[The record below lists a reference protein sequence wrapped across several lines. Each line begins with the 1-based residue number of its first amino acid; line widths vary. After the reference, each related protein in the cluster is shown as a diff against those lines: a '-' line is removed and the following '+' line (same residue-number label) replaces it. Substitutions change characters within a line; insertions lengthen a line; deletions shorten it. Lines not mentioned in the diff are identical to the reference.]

1 MDNYKYSEK
10 ILSVIYTLFAYN
22 FSENEIIRILAKN
35 RTLYRCIDNNI
46 KIVIEYVQDCKKRI
60 ICKLY
65 NLNIAKML
73 ENNEERNIVIMKLE
87 KLKNDVLLKI
97 DKDLADN
104 LVFRI
109 DYLIKAIKDL
119 DKLTNCINDYY
130 SIKDNDKNIDYDVI
144 EKNSHRY
151 VGEFLTKNN
160 LSVKD
165 LPKHSKCLIDEDI
178 WNKLNEAIN
187 EENIS

>member
-35 RTLYRCIDNNI
+35 RTLYECIDNDI

-144 EKNSHRY
+144 EKNSNRY

>member
-10 ILSVIYTLFAYN
+10 MLLVIYTLFAYN

-35 RTLYRCIDNNI
+35 RTLYKCIDNDI
-46 KIVIEYVQDCKKRI
+46 KIVIEYVQDCRKRI

-97 DKDLADN
+97 DKDLADD

-109 DYLIKAIKDL
+109 DYLIKSIKDL
-119 DKLTNCINDYY
+119 DKLTTCVNDYY
-130 SIKDNDKNIDYDVI
+130 SIKDNNKDIDYDVI
-144 EKNSHRY
+144 EKNSNKY
-151 VGEFLTKNN
+151 VDEFLTKNN

-178 WNKLNEAIN
+178 WNELNETIN
-187 EENIS
+187 KENIS

>member
-10 ILSVIYTLFAYN
+10 MLLVIYTLFAYN
-22 FSENEIIRILAKN
+22 FSEIEIIRILAKN
-35 RTLYRCIDNNI
+35 KTLYECIDSDI
-46 KIVIEYVQDCKKRI
+46 KIAIEYVQDFKKRI

-73 ENNEERNIVIMKLE
+73 EDNEERNIIIMKLE

-97 DKDLADN
+97 DKDSSKEI
-104 LVFRI
+104 VFRI
-109 DYLIKAIKDL
+109 DYLIKSVKDL
-119 DKLTNCINDYY
+119 DKLNECINNYY
-130 SIKDNDKNIDYDVI
+130 SDKDNDKDIDYDVI
-144 EKNSHRY
+144 EKNSNKY
-151 VGEFLTKNN
+151 VGKFLSKNN

-178 WNKLNEAIN
+178 WNELNETIN
-187 EENIS
+187 KENIS

>member
-35 RTLYRCIDNNI
+35 RTLYECIDNDI

-109 DYLIKAIKDL
+109 DYLIKSIKDL
-119 DKLTNCINDYY
+119 DKLTTCINNYY
-130 SIKDNDKNIDYDVI
+130 SFKDNNKDIDYDVI
-144 EKNSHRY
+144 EKNSNKY
-151 VGEFLTKNN
+151 VDEFLTKNN

-178 WNKLNEAIN
+178 WNELNETIN
-187 EENIS
+187 KENIS

>member
-35 RTLYRCIDNNI
+35 RTLYKCIDNDI
-46 KIVIEYVQDCKKRI
+46 KIVIEYVQDCRKRI

-97 DKDLADN
+97 DKDLADD

-109 DYLIKAIKDL
+109 DYLIKSIKDL
-119 DKLTNCINDYY
+119 DKLTTCVNDYY

-144 EKNSHRY
+144 EKNSNKY
-151 VGEFLTKNN
+151 VGKFLSKNN

-178 WNKLNEAIN
+178 WNELNETIN
-187 EENIS
+187 KENIS

>member
-10 ILSVIYTLFAYN
+10 MLLVIYTLFAYY
-22 FSENEIIRILAKN
+22 FSEIEIIRILAKN
-35 RTLYRCIDNNI
+35 KTLYECIDSDI
-46 KIVIEYVQDCKKRI
+46 KIAIEYVQDFKKRI

-73 ENNEERNIVIMKLE
+73 EDNEERNIIIMKLE

-97 DKDLADN
+97 DKDSAKEI
-104 LVFRI
+104 VFRI

-119 DKLTNCINDYY
+119 DKLTTCVNDYY

-178 WNKLNEAIN
+178 WNELNETIN
-187 EENIS
+187 KENIS

>member
-10 ILSVIYTLFAYN
+10 ILLVIYTLFAYN
-22 FSENEIIRILAKN
+22 FSEIEIIRILAKN
-35 RTLYRCIDNNI
+35 KTLYECIDTDI
-46 KIVIEYVQDCKKRI
+46 KIAIEYVQDCRKRI

-73 ENNEERNIVIMKLE
+73 EDNEERNIVIMKLE

-119 DKLTNCINDYY
+119 DKLTACVNDYY
-130 SIKDNDKNIDYDVI
+130 SIKDDDKNIDYDVI

-178 WNKLNEAIN
+178 WNELNEAIN
-187 EENIS
+187 KEKIS

>member
-35 RTLYRCIDNNI
+35 RTLYKCIDNDI
-46 KIVIEYVQDCKKRI
+46 KIVIEYVQDCRKRI

-97 DKDLADN
+97 DKDLADD

-109 DYLIKAIKDL
+109 DYLIKSIKDL
-119 DKLTNCINDYY
+119 DKLTTCINNYY
-130 SIKDNDKNIDYDVI
+130 SFKDNNKDIDYDVI
-144 EKNSHRY
+144 EKNSNKY
-151 VGEFLTKNN
+151 VDEFLTKNN

-165 LPKHSKCLIDEDI
+165 LPKHSKCLIDENI
-178 WNKLNEAIN
+178 CNELNEVIDK
-187 EENIS
+187 ENIS

>member
-10 ILSVIYTLFAYN
+10 MLLVIYTLFAYN
-22 FSENEIIRILAKN
+22 FSEIEIIRILAKN
-35 RTLYRCIDNNI
+35 KTLYECIDSDI
-46 KIVIEYVQDCKKRI
+46 KIAIEYVQDFKKRI

-73 ENNEERNIVIMKLE
+73 EDNEERNIIIMKLE

-97 DKDLADN
+97 DKDSSKEI
-104 LVFRI
+104 VFRI
-109 DYLIKAIKDL
+109 DYLIKSVKDL
-119 DKLTNCINDYY
+119 DKLNECINNYY
-130 SIKDNDKNIDYDVI
+130 SVKDNDKDIDYDVI
-144 EKNSHRY
+144 EKNSNKY
-151 VGEFLTKNN
+151 VGKFLSKNN

-178 WNKLNEAIN
+178 WNELNETIN
-187 EENIS
+187 KENIS

>member
-35 RTLYRCIDNNI
+35 RTLYKCIDNDI
-46 KIVIEYVQDCKKRI
+46 KIVIEYVQDCRKRI

-97 DKDLADN
+97 DKDLADD

-109 DYLIKAIKDL
+109 DYLIKSIKDL
-119 DKLTNCINDYY
+119 DKLTTCINNYY
-130 SIKDNDKNIDYDVI
+130 SFKDNNKDIDYDVI
-144 EKNSHRY
+144 EKNSNKY
-151 VGEFLTKNN
+151 VDEFLTKNN

-165 LPKHSKCLIDEDI
+165 LPKHSKCLIDENI
-178 WNKLNEAIN
+178 WNELNETIN
-187 EENIS
+187 KENIS

>member
-10 ILSVIYTLFAYN
+10 MLLVIYTLFAYN
-22 FSENEIIRILAKN
+22 FSEIEIIRILAKN
-35 RTLYRCIDNNI
+35 KTLYECIDSDI
-46 KIVIEYVQDCKKRI
+46 KIAIEYVQDFKKRI

-73 ENNEERNIVIMKLE
+73 EDNEERNIIIMKLK
-87 KLKNDVLLKI
+87 KLKNDILLKI
-97 DKDLADN
+97 DKDSSKEI
-104 LVFRI
+104 VFRI
-109 DYLIKAIKDL
+109 DYLIKSVKDL
-119 DKLTNCINDYY
+119 DKLTTCVNDYY

-144 EKNSHRY
+144 EKNSNKY
-151 VGEFLTKNN
+151 VDKFLTKNN

-178 WNKLNEAIN
+178 WNELNETIN
-187 EENIS
+187 KENIS

>member
-10 ILSVIYTLFAYN
+10 MLLVIYTLFAYN
-22 FSENEIIRILAKN
+22 FSEIEIIRILAKN
-35 RTLYRCIDNNI
+35 KTLYECIDSDI
-46 KIVIEYVQDCKKRI
+46 KIAIEYVQDFKKRI

-73 ENNEERNIVIMKLE
+73 EDNEERNIIIMKLE

-97 DKDLADN
+97 DKDSSKEI
-104 LVFRI
+104 VFRI
-109 DYLIKAIKDL
+109 DYLIKSVKDL
-119 DKLTNCINDYY
+119 DKLNECINNYY
-130 SIKDNDKNIDYDVI
+130 SVKDNDKDIDYDVI
-144 EKNSHRY
+144 EKNSNKY

-165 LPKHSKCLIDEDI
+165 LPKHSKCLISEDI
-178 WNKLNEAIN
+178 WNELNETIN
-187 EENIS
+187 KENIS

>member
-10 ILSVIYTLFAYN
+10 TLLVIYTLFAYN
-22 FSENEIIRILAKN
+22 FSEIEIIRILAKN
-35 RTLYRCIDNNI
+35 KTLYECIDSDI
-46 KIVIEYVQDCKKRI
+46 KIAIEYVQDFKKRI

-73 ENNEERNIVIMKLE
+73 EDNEERNIIIMKLK

-97 DKDLADN
+97 DKDSAKDI
-104 LVFRI
+104 VFRI
-109 DYLIKAIKDL
+109 DYLIKSVKDL
-119 DKLTNCINDYY
+119 DKLTACVNDYH

-144 EKNSHRY
+144 EKNSNKY
-151 VGEFLTKNN
+151 VGKFLSKNN

-178 WNKLNEAIN
+178 WNELNETIN
-187 EENIS
+187 T

>member
-10 ILSVIYTLFAYN
+10 MLLVIYTLFAYN
-22 FSENEIIRILAKN
+22 FSEIEIIRILAKN
-35 RTLYRCIDNNI
+35 KTLYECIDSDI
-46 KIVIEYVQDCKKRI
+46 KIAIEYVQDFKKRI

-73 ENNEERNIVIMKLE
+73 EDNEERNIIIMKLE

-97 DKDLADN
+97 DKDSSKEI
-104 LVFRI
+104 VFRI
-109 DYLIKAIKDL
+109 DYLIKSVKDL
-119 DKLTNCINDYY
+119 DKLTTCVNDYY

-144 EKNSHRY
+144 EKNSNKY
-151 VGEFLTKNN
+151 VGKFLSKNN

-178 WNKLNEAIN
+178 WNELNETIN
-187 EENIS
+187 KENIS

>member
-10 ILSVIYTLFAYN
+10 MLLVIYTLFAYY
-22 FSENEIIRILAKN
+22 FSEIEIIRILAKN
-35 RTLYRCIDNNI
+35 KTLYECIDSDI
-46 KIVIEYVQDCKKRI
+46 KIAIEYVQDFKKRI

-73 ENNEERNIVIMKLE
+73 EDNEERNIIIMKLE

-97 DKDLADN
+97 DKDSAKEI
-104 LVFRI
+104 VFRI

-119 DKLTNCINDYY
+119 DKLTTCVNDYY

-144 EKNSHRY
+144 EKNSNKY

-165 LPKHSKCLIDEDI
+165 LPKHSNCLISEDV

>member
-10 ILSVIYTLFAYN
+10 MLLVIYTLFAYY
-22 FSENEIIRILAKN
+22 FSEIEIIRILAKN
-35 RTLYRCIDNNI
+35 KTLYECIDSDI
-46 KIVIEYVQDCKKRI
+46 KIAIEYVQDFKKRI

-73 ENNEERNIVIMKLE
+73 EDNEERNIIIMKLE
-87 KLKNDVLLKI
+87 KLKNDVLLKT
-97 DKDLADN
+97 DKDSAKEI
-104 LVFRI
+104 VFRI

-119 DKLTNCINDYY
+119 DKLTTCVNDYY

-144 EKNSHRY
+144 EKNSNKY

-178 WNKLNEAIN
+178 WNELNETIN
-187 EENIS
+187 KENIS

>member
-10 ILSVIYTLFAYN
+10 MLLVIYTLFAYN
-22 FSENEIIRILAKN
+22 FSEIEIIRILAKN
-35 RTLYRCIDNNI
+35 KTLYECIDSDI
-46 KIVIEYVQDCKKRI
+46 KIAIEYVQDFKKRI

-73 ENNEERNIVIMKLE
+73 EDNEERNIIIMKLE

-97 DKDLADN
+97 DKDSAKEI
-104 LVFRI
+104 VFRI
-109 DYLIKAIKDL
+109 DYLIKSIKDL
-119 DKLTNCINDYY
+119 DKLTTCVNDYY

-144 EKNSHRY
+144 EKNSNKY

-178 WNKLNEAIN
+178 WNELNETIN
-187 EENIS
+187 KENIS

>member
-35 RTLYRCIDNNI
+35 RTLYECIDNDI

-144 EKNSHRY
+144 EKNSNKY

>member
-10 ILSVIYTLFAYN
+10 MLLVIYTLFAYN

-35 RTLYRCIDNNI
+35 RTLYKCIDNDI
-46 KIVIEYVQDCKKRI
+46 KIVIEYVQDCRKRI

-97 DKDLADN
+97 DKDLADD

-109 DYLIKAIKDL
+109 DYLIKSIKDL
-119 DKLTNCINDYY
+119 DKLTTCVNDYY

-144 EKNSHRY
+144 EKNSNKY
-151 VGEFLTKNN
+151 VGKFLSKNN

-178 WNKLNEAIN
+178 WNELNETIN
-187 EENIS
+187 KENIS

>member
-10 ILSVIYTLFAYN
+10 MLLVIYTLFAYY
-22 FSENEIIRILAKN
+22 FSEIEIIRILAKN
-35 RTLYRCIDNNI
+35 KTLYECIDSDI
-46 KIVIEYVQDCKKRI
+46 KIAIEYVQDFKKRI

-73 ENNEERNIVIMKLE
+73 EDNEERNIIIMKLE

-97 DKDLADN
+97 DKDSAKEI
-104 LVFRI
+104 VFRI

-119 DKLTNCINDYY
+119 DKLTTCVNDYY

-165 LPKHSKCLIDEDI
+165 LPKHSKCLISEDV

>member
-10 ILSVIYTLFAYN
+10 MLLVIYTLFAYY
-22 FSENEIIRILAKN
+22 FSEIEIIRILAKN
-35 RTLYRCIDNNI
+35 KTLYECIDSDI
-46 KIVIEYVQDCKKRI
+46 KIAIEYVQDFKKSI

-73 ENNEERNIVIMKLE
+73 EDNEERNIIIMKLE

-97 DKDLADN
+97 DKDSAKEI
-104 LVFRI
+104 VFRI

-119 DKLTNCINDYY
+119 DKLTTCVNDYY

-144 EKNSHRY
+144 EKNSNKY

-178 WNKLNEAIN
+178 WNELNETIN
-187 EENIS
+187 KENIS

>member
-10 ILSVIYTLFAYN
+10 MLLVIYTLFAYN

-35 RTLYRCIDNNI
+35 RTLYKCIDNDI
-46 KIVIEYVQDCKKRI
+46 KIVIEYVQDCRKRI

-87 KLKNDVLLKI
+87 KLKNDVLQKI
-97 DKDLADN
+97 DKDLADD

-109 DYLIKAIKDL
+109 DYLIKSIKDL
-119 DKLTNCINDYY
+119 DKLTTCVNDYY

-144 EKNSHRY
+144 EKNSNKY
-151 VGEFLTKNN
+151 VGKFLSKNN

-178 WNKLNEAIN
+178 WNELNETIN
-187 EENIS
+187 KENIS

>member
-10 ILSVIYTLFAYN
+10 MLLVIYTLFAYN
-22 FSENEIIRILAKN
+22 FSEIEIIRILAKN
-35 RTLYRCIDNNI
+35 KTLYECIDSDI
-46 KIVIEYVQDCKKRI
+46 KIAIEYVQDFKKRI

-97 DKDLADN
+97 DKDLADD

-109 DYLIKAIKDL
+109 DYLIKSIKDL
-119 DKLTNCINDYY
+119 DKLTTCVNDYY

-144 EKNSHRY
+144 EKNSNKY
-151 VGEFLTKNN
+151 VGKFLSKNN

-178 WNKLNEAIN
+178 WNELNETIN
-187 EENIS
+187 KENIS

>member
-35 RTLYRCIDNNI
+35 RTLYECIDNDI

>member
-144 EKNSHRY
+144 EKNSNKY

>member
-10 ILSVIYTLFAYN
+10 MLLVIYTLFAYY
-22 FSENEIIRILAKN
+22 FSEIEIIRILAKN
-35 RTLYRCIDNNI
+35 KTLYECIDSDI
-46 KIVIEYVQDCKKRI
+46 KIAIEYVQDFKKRI

-73 ENNEERNIVIMKLE
+73 EDNEERNIIIMKI
-87 KLKNDVLLKI
+87 KKKKNDVLLKI
-97 DKDLADN
+97 DKDSAKEI
-104 LVFRI
+104 VFRI

-119 DKLTNCINDYY
+119 DKLTTCVNDYY

-144 EKNSHRY
+144 EKNSNKY

-178 WNKLNEAIN
+178 WNELNETIN
-187 EENIS
+187 KENIS

>member
-10 ILSVIYTLFAYN
+10 MLLVIYTLFAYN
-22 FSENEIIRILAKN
+22 FSEIEIIRILAKN
-35 RTLYRCIDNNI
+35 KTLYECIDSDI
-46 KIVIEYVQDCKKRI
+46 KIAIEYVQDFKKRI

-73 ENNEERNIVIMKLE
+73 EDYEERNIIIMKLE

-97 DKDLADN
+97 DKDSAKDI
-104 LVFRI
+104 VFRI
-109 DYLIKAIKDL
+109 DYLIKSVKDL
-119 DKLTNCINDYY
+119 DKLTDCINDYY
-130 SIKDNDKNIDYDVI
+130 SFKDNNKDIDYDVI
-144 EKNSHRY
+144 EKNSNKY
-151 VGEFLTKNN
+151 VDKFLTKNN

-178 WNKLNEAIN
+178 WNELNETIN
-187 EENIS
+187 KENIS

>member
-10 ILSVIYTLFAYN
+10 MLLVIYTLFAYN

-35 RTLYRCIDNNI
+35 RTLYKCIDNDI
-46 KIVIEYVQDCKKRI
+46 KIVIEYVQDCRKRI

-97 DKDLADN
+97 DKDLADD

-109 DYLIKAIKDL
+109 DYLIKSIKDL
-119 DKLTNCINDYY
+119 DKLTTCVNDYY

-144 EKNSHRY
+144 EKNSNKY
-151 VGEFLTKNN
+151 VDKFLTKNN

-178 WNKLNEAIN
+178 WNELNETIN
-187 EENIS
+187 KENIS

>member
-35 RTLYRCIDNNI
+35 RTLYKCIDNDI
-46 KIVIEYVQDCKKRI
+46 KIVIEYVQDCRKRI

-97 DKDLADN
+97 DKDLADD

-109 DYLIKAIKDL
+109 DYLIKSIKDL
-119 DKLTNCINDYY
+119 DKLTTCINNYY
-130 SIKDNDKNIDYDVI
+130 SFKDNNKDIDYDVI
-144 EKNSHRY
+144 EKNSNKY
-151 VGEFLTKNN
+151 VDEFLTKNN

-178 WNKLNEAIN
+178 WNELNETIN
-187 EENIS
+187 KENIS